1 MSLFNVD
8 RDWSKCKNSI
18 MHSNRF
24 LILLVVFLTSF
35 SLNSDGLPNF
45 SIQEK
50 EARTHFSRGFSY
62 FNNSQYSSSRESFLK
77 ALSIK
82 SDFTLARLLLSNSYY
97 LSGDWPES
105 MSELEQIEGNT
116 GLNQIQKARLDALRI
131 SLAGGSQDAGIKYY
145 SALLGDEL
153 RRFRFRNPSDVAID
167 DDGFLYVL
175 SFDTANIVKFDP
187 NGNPVDN
194 FKGSLGR
201 NLSGPLF
208 FSLRG
213 TSIFVSD
220 FKADKIYE
228 FNTRGEYRNRFGKT
242 GKASGEFHGPTG
254 IFFTKDGYLFVSDS
268 GNNRVQKLKPD
279 GTFLQEIG
287 VGTLRNPSG
296 IKVNAKGEIYVAD
309 RGNSR
314 IAVFDSEGNFLREIT
329 NPNILS
335 SPRNLTIRKNEI
347 HVADEKSGLVVY
359 NTLEN
364 TWRALDSFRDSKNVI
379 RKLNQPFSS
388 VFDYTGTQYIAD
400 FNRHRVEIFSPANQL
415 SSNLDLVVE
424 KVLNR
429 EYPDISVFLRV
440 RDRSGRDI
448 KAIPRN
454 SFKVY
459 EYGNLSP
466 LIGLAD
472 MQQYNNRIS
481 LSLIYENTP
490 EVKTAYSVFEKS
502 LRPLLTSL
510 RQYDGVEVLRSGTEL
525 IKASDFNYSMHEIF
539 RILRTSPNDSSSKTG
554 KSIYRGITD
563 LLDRL
568 GPRAVLVLVSGNSNP
583 DSFTQIS
590 PEKII
595 RYSKAHS
602 IPIYFLSLSDVG
614 PSVEI
619 YKTIANSTGGK
630 FILIPGEGQEKT
642 LYESIVSHKDRRYI
656 VSFKSRVDA
665 DKKDFY
671 IPLVLEA
678 NFRNASGK
686 AEAGFFTK

>member
-1 MSLFNVD
+1 MRF
-8 RDWSKCKNSI
+8 
-18 MHSNRF
+18 NRF
-24 LILLVVFLTSF
+24 LILLLSLLTSL

-50 EARTHFSRGFSY
+50 EARTHFTRGFSY

-82 SDFTLARLLLSNSYY
+82 GDFTLARLLLSNSYY

-105 MSELEQIEGNT
+105 MSELEQIEGNI

-131 SLAGGSQDAGIKYY
+131 NLAGGSQDSAVKYY

-153 RRFRFRNPSDVAID
+153 RRFRFRNPTDVAID

-220 FKADKIYE
+220 FKSDKIYE

-242 GKASGEFHGPTG
+242 GKANGEFHGPTG
-254 IFFTKDGYLFVSDS
+254 IFLTKDGNLFVSDS
-268 GNNRVQKLKPD
+268 GNNRVQKLKSD

-296 IKVNAKGEIYVAD
+296 IKVNAKGEIFVAD

-314 IAVFDSEGNFLREIT
+314 IAVFDTEGNFLREIS

-335 SPRNLTIRKNEI
+335 SPRNLTIRKNELHI
-347 HVADEKSGLVVY
+347 ADEKAGLIVY
-359 NTLEN
+359 NTLDN
-364 TWRALDSFRDSKNVI
+364 TWRALDSFRDSKNVV

-388 VFDYTGTQYIAD
+388 AFDYTGTQYIAD

-415 SSNLDLVVE
+415 SSNLDVVVE

-454 SFKVY
+454 SFRVY

-490 EVKTAYSVFEKS
+490 EVKTGYSVFEKS

-510 RQYDGVEVLRSGTEL
+510 RQYDGVEVLRSGAEL

-554 KSIYRGITD
+554 KAIYRGISD

-602 IPIYFLSLSDVG
+602 IPVYFLSLSDTG
-614 PSVEI
+614 PAVEI

-642 LYESIVSHKDRRYI
+642 LYESFLSHKDRRYI

-671 IPLVLEA
+671 IPLILEA
-678 NFRNASGK
+678 NFRNAAGK
-686 AEAGFFTK
+686 VEAGFFTK

>member
-1 MSLFNVD
+1 MALIERSGFN
-8 RDWSKCKNSI
+8 SGLI
-18 MHSNRF
+18 MYFYRF
-24 LILLVVFLTSF
+24 LILLPLLFITF
-35 SLNSDGLPNF
+35 TLNSDGLPNF

-50 EARTHFSRGFSY
+50 EARTQFSRGFSY
-62 FNNSQYSSSRESFLK
+62 FNNSRYSSARENFLK

-105 MSELEQIEGNT
+105 MSELEQIEGTT

-131 SLAGGSQDAGIKYY
+131 NLAGGSQDSAPRYY
-145 SALLGDEL
+145 SAIIGDDL

-213 TSIFVSD
+213 TSIFVAD
-220 FKADKIYE
+220 FKSDKIYE
-228 FNTRGEYRNRFGKT
+228 FNTRGEYRNRFGIS
-242 GKASGEFHGPTG
+242 GKGNGEFHGPTG
-254 IFFTKDGYLFVSDS
+254 IFLTKSGFLYVSDS
-268 GNNRVQKLKPD
+268 GNNRVQKLKTD
-279 GTFLQEIG
+279 GTFIQEIG
-287 VGTLRNPSG
+287 VGILRNPSG
-296 IKVNAKGEIYVAD
+296 LKVNSKGEIYVAD

-314 IAVFDSEGNFLREIT
+314 IAVFDAEGNFLREIT
-329 NPNILS
+329 NPNTLS
-335 SPRNLTIRKNEI
+335 SPRNLTIRKNELYI
-347 HVADEKSGLVVY
+347 SDEKSGLIIY

-364 TWRALDSFRDSKNVI
+364 TWKALDSFRDSKNMV

-388 VFDYTGTQYIAD
+388 AFDYTGTHYIAD
-400 FNRHRVEIFSPANQL
+400 FNRHRVEIFSPSNQM
-415 SSNLDLVVE
+415 SSNLDIVVE

-429 EYPDISVFLRV
+429 EYPDISVFMRV

-454 SFKVY
+454 SFRVY
-459 EYGNLSP
+459 EYGNLAP

-472 MQQYNNRIS
+472 MQQFNNRIS
-481 LSLIYENTP
+481 VSLVYENTP
-490 EVKTAYSVFEKS
+490 EVKAAYPVFEKS
-502 LRPLLTSL
+502 LKPLLTSL
-510 RQYDGVEVLRSGTEL
+510 RQYDGVEVLRSGSEL

-539 RILRTSPNDSSSKTG
+539 RILRTSPSESSSKTG
-554 KSIYRGITD
+554 KAIYRGISD

-568 GPRAVLVLVSGNSNP
+568 GPRIVLILVSGNSHA

-602 IPIYFLSLSDVG
+602 IPVYFLSLSDNG
-614 PSVEI
+614 PAVET
-619 YKTIANSTGGK
+619 YKTIAASTGGK
-630 FILIPGEGQEKT
+630 YILVPGEGLEKN
-642 LYESIVSHKDRRYI
+642 LYDSFLTHKDRRYI
-656 VSFKSRVDA
+656 VSFKSRMDA

-671 IPLVLEA
+671 IPLTVEA
-678 NFRNASGK
+678 NFRNTSGK

>member
-1 MSLFNVD
+1 
-8 RDWSKCKNSI
+8 
-18 MHSNRF
+18 MHFDRF
-24 LILLVVFLTSF
+24 LILLPLLFITF

-50 EARTHFSRGFSY
+50 EARTQFSRGFSY
-62 FNNSQYSSSRESFLK
+62 FNNSQYSSSRENFLK

-105 MSELEQIEGNT
+105 MSELEQIEGTT

-131 SLAGGSQDAGIKYY
+131 NLAGGSQDSAPRYY
-145 SALLGDEL
+145 SAILGDDL

-213 TSIFVSD
+213 TSIFVAD
-220 FKADKIYE
+220 FKSDKIYE
-228 FNTRGEYRNRFGKT
+228 FNTRGEFRNRFGIS
-242 GKASGEFHGPTG
+242 GKGNGEFHGPTG
-254 IFFTKDGYLFVSDS
+254 IFLTKSGFLYVSDS
-268 GNNRVQKLKPD
+268 GNNRVQKLKTD
-279 GTFLQEIG
+279 GTFIQEIG
-287 VGTLRNPSG
+287 VGILRNPSG
-296 IKVNAKGEIYVAD
+296 LKVNSKGEIYVAD

-314 IAVFDSEGNFLREIT
+314 IAVFDAEGNYLREIT
-329 NPNILS
+329 NPNTLS
-335 SPRNLTIRKNEI
+335 SPRNLTIRKNELYI
-347 HVADEKSGLVVY
+347 SDEKSGLIIY

-364 TWRALDSFRDSKNVI
+364 TWKLLDSFRDSKNTV

-388 VFDYTGTQYIAD
+388 AFDYTGTQYIAD
-400 FNRHRVEIFSPANQL
+400 FNRHRVEIFSPSNQM
-415 SSNLDLVVE
+415 SSNLDIVVE

-429 EYPDISVFLRV
+429 EYPDISIFMRV

-454 SFKVY
+454 SFRVY
-459 EYGNLSP
+459 EYGNLAP

-472 MQQYNNRIS
+472 MQQFNNRIS
-481 LSLIYENTP
+481 VSLVYENTP
-490 EVKTAYSVFEKS
+490 EVKAAYPVFEKS
-502 LRPLLTSL
+502 LKPLLTSL
-510 RQYDGVEVLRSGTEL
+510 RQYDGIEVLRSGSEL

-539 RILRTSPNDSSSKTG
+539 RILRTSPNENSSKTG
-554 KSIYRGITD
+554 KAIYRGISD

-568 GPRAVLVLVSGNSNP
+568 GPRIVLILVSGNSYA

-602 IPIYFLSLSDVG
+602 IPVYFLSLSDNG
-614 PSVEI
+614 PAVET
-619 YKTIANSTGGK
+619 YKTIAASTGGK
-630 FILIPGEGQEKT
+630 FILVPGEGLEKN
-642 LYESIVSHKDRRYI
+642 LYDSFLTHKDRRYI

-671 IPLVLEA
+671 IPLTVEA
-678 NFRNASGK
+678 NFRNTSGK

>member
-1 MSLFNVD
+1 MFRL
-8 RDWSKCKNSI
+8 
-18 MHSNRF
+18 NRF
-24 LILLVVFLTSF
+24 LIPLIFLFITL
-35 SLNSDGLPNF
+35 SLSSDGLPNF

-50 EARTHFSRGFSY
+50 EARTQFARGFSY
-62 FNNSQYSSSRESFLK
+62 FNNSQYSSSRENFLK

-82 SDFTLARLLLSNSYY
+82 NDFTLARLLLSNSYY

-105 MSELEQIEGNT
+105 MSELEQIEGTT

-131 SLAGGSQDAGIKYY
+131 NLAGGSQDSAVRYY
-145 SALLGDEL
+145 SAILGDDL

-213 TSIFVSD
+213 TSIFVAD

-228 FNTRGEYRNRFGKT
+228 FNTRGEYRNRFGIS
-242 GKASGEFHGPTG
+242 GKGNGEFHGPTG
-254 IFFTKDGYLFVSDS
+254 IFLTKNGFLYISDS
-268 GNNRVQKLKPD
+268 GNNRIQKLKTD
-279 GTFLQEIG
+279 GTFIQEIG
-287 VGTLRNPSG
+287 VGILRNPSG
-296 IKVNAKGEIYVAD
+296 LKVNSKGEIYVAD

-329 NPNILS
+329 NPNTLS

-347 HVADEKSGLVVY
+347 YISDEKSGLIIY
-359 NTLEN
+359 NTLDN
-364 TWRALDSFRDSKNVI
+364 TWRLLDSFRDSKNVV

-388 VFDYTGTQYIAD
+388 AFDYTGTQFIAD
-400 FNRHRVEIFSPANQL
+400 FNRHRVEIFSPSNQL
-415 SSNLDLVVE
+415 SSNMDLVVE

-454 SFKVY
+454 SFRVY

-472 MQQYNNRIS
+472 MQQFNNRVS
-481 LSLIYENTP
+481 VSLIYENTP
-490 EVKTAYSVFEKS
+490 EVKAGYQVFEKS
-502 LRPLLTSL
+502 LKPLLMSL
-510 RQYDGVEVLRSGTEL
+510 RQYDGIEVLRSGSEL
-525 IKASDFNYSMHEIF
+525 IKASDFTYSMHEIF
-539 RILRTSPNDSSSKTG
+539 RILRTSPNDNTSKTG
-554 KSIYRGITD
+554 KAIYRGMSD

-568 GPRAVLVLVSGNSNP
+568 GPRIALVLVSGNSYP

-595 RYSKAHS
+595 RYSKAHA
-602 IPIYFLSLSDVG
+602 IPVYFLSLSDTG
-614 PSVEI
+614 PAVET
-619 YKTIANSTGGK
+619 YKTIAASTGGK
-630 FILIPGEGQEKT
+630 FILIPGEGLEKN
-642 LYESIVSHKDRRYI
+642 LYDSFLGHKDRRYI

-671 IPLVLEA
+671 IPLVVEA
-678 NFRNASGK
+678 NFRNTSGK
-686 AEAGFFTK
+686 AETGFFTK